1 LFSSTGAKT
10 EGSDIVSD
18 ADADA
23 DADNDNDDDA
33 DADADADADNDDE
46 EEDWIIP
53 KAKSKKRVRVCSFFG
68 PGVNIIKSFYFIFCA
83 GKIIWGLSGAPP

>member
-1 LFSSTGAKT
+1 MKEKKFYNIWLKDSLFSSTGIKT

-23 DADNDNDDDA
+23 DAD
-33 DADADADADNDDE
+33 ADNDTDEE

-53 KAKSKKRVRVCSFFG
+53 KAKSKKRVRFCSFFG
-68 PGVNIIKSFYFIFCA
+68 PGVNIIKSFFLFFVQE
-83 GKIIWGLSGAPP
+83 K